1 MTQIISYRARLVIR
15 LASAIALIPMA
26 AWAQGNRPDDCEQ
39 AATLLR
45 AYDQAAVA
53 SGGTASQGEGKKEQR
68 QMAAATLQ
76 QCGALGGTA
85 GASTVRATRT
95 LTDTVALEELVGPF
109 RYFRDTAVVNAVSE
123 VARDPAASVEA
134 RVFALRAIWVLR
146 TGKIWIAY
154 GRMLPTA
161 ESTPANPVA
170 DCDFGLRVSDAEPFW
185 ADGAVPPAGFEDQLK
200 ALAEQLFQDASQP
213 MAVRAAARCARRP

>member
-1 MTQIISYRARLVIR
+1 M
-15 LASAIALIPMA
+15 
-26 AWAQGNRPDDCEQ
+26 
-39 AATLLR
+39 
-45 AYDQAAVA
+45 
-53 SGGTASQGEGKKEQR
+53 
-68 QMAAATLQ
+68 
-76 QCGALGGTA
+76 
-85 GASTVRATRT
+85 
-95 LTDTVALEELVGPF
+95 
-109 RYFRDTAVVNAVSE
+109 
-123 VARDPAASVEA
+123 A

-146 TGKIWIAY
+146 TGTIWIAY